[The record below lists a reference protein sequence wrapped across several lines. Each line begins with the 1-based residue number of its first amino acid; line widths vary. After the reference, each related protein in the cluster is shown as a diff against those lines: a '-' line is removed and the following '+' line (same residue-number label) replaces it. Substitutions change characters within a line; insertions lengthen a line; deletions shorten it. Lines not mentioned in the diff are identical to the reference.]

1 MDLQKPPSGGFL
13 FFLSRAG
20 GTLNSRVVGFWHDRL
35 WPRFPEASSYNQHVT
50 WEESHGR
57 CAAA

>member
-13 FFLSRAG
+13 FFLSRAAA
-20 GTLNSRVVGFWHDRL
+20 LSFRVVGFWHDRL

>member
-13 FFLSRAG
+13 FFPAGAG
-20 GTLNSRVVGFWHDRL
+20 GTLDPGFVGFRHDRL
-35 WPRFPEASSYNQHVT
+35 WPRFPEASSYNQPIT